1 MATVNKSEKIFI
13 GQDDQVIELTGAD
26 KEAFIAD
33 RTETQKQIDAQK
45 LEQATQL
52 KLKKSAFAKLGLTE
66 EEINAIL

>member
-1 MATVNKSEKIFI
+1 MTKSKDEQIFVGI
-13 GQDDQVIELTGAD
+13 DNEVIELTGAD

-52 KLKKSAFAKLGLTE
+52 ELKKSAYKKLGLTT
-66 EEINAIL
+66 EEIGAIL